1 VGGFCFLSLKL
12 EPCSAEQLVRTNV
25 YVDGFNLYFGCL
37 KGTPY
42 RWLDLRAFV
51 ERVVP
56 KQAEVNLIR
65 YFTARVTALPGFDPT
80 SSLRQ
85 EFYLR
90 ALGTLPNVSIHFGEY
105 RANPKRMP
113 LHPPPATGERM
124 VTVLRSDEK
133 GSDVN
138 LASYLLL
145 DGFRHEYEQAI
156 VISNDSDLA
165 TPVRMVRDELKLPM
179 GVVFPCTNRGRAPT
193 ALLRQAARFVRNV
206 HESALARSQFLNHLS
221 DAKGAFSKPDTW

>member
-1 VGGFCFLSLKL
+1 M
-12 EPCSAEQLVRTNV
+12 RTNV

-51 ERVVP
+51 QRVLP
-56 KQAEVNLIR
+56 RSAELGQIR
-65 YFTARVTALPGFDPT
+65 YFTARVTALPGFDPS

-85 EFYLR
+85 ELYLR

-105 RANPKRMP
+105 RAHAKRMP
-113 LHPPPATGERM
+113 LHPPPGTGERM

-145 DGFRHEYEQAI
+145 DGFRHEYQQAI

-179 GVVFPCTNRGRAPT
+179 GVIFPCTNPGRAPT
-193 ALLRQAARFVRNV
+193 ASLRQAATFTRNV
-206 HESALARSQFLNHLS
+206 HSKALKTSQFLNHLTDGTGS
-221 DAKGAFSKPDTW
+221 FSRPAKW